1 MGGQRLDWTFPPAL
15 PPGPPAPHLPSSP
28 GLGGGWV
35 TPREMEDPWP
45 RRRGPGPDGSP
56 APPSAGDLGCLLEG
70 SQPLSLLVPSQELQ
84 RWTGQEVGT
93 DA

>member
-1 MGGQRLDWTFPPAL
+1 MGGQRLDWTLPPAL
-15 PPGPPAPHLPSSP
+15 PPSPPAPHLPSSP
-28 GLGGGWV
+28 GWV
-35 TPREMEDPWP
+35 TPRQMEDPWP

-84 RWTGQEVGT
+84 CWTVQEVGT